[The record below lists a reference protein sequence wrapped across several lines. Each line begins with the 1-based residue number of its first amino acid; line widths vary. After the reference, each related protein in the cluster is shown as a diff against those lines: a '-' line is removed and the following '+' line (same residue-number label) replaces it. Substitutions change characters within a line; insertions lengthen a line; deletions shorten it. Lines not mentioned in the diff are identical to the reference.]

1 MKVIRNI
8 FDVISE
14 LKDKPRTGWVD
25 HKIPS
30 PETVWQHSVSMRSVS
45 RELASR
51 YLGQAQVTHCG
62 KLGAVH
68 DVIESIVPDI
78 TPSMGISPEQKRE
91 LEVIAINHIGTFS
104 AGGKKIKALWFEFDD
119 GATEAARFVKKV
131 DKLHVVYLALKYEQ
145 TGICPFS
152 LQPFWDYSRKH
163 IEGTPLVEEWE
174 HLFAQRPLKANDKPT
189 LERRPQPPG
198 TFDLMKRQVLCK
210 IGANPT

>member
-1 MKVIRNI
+1 MKVIGNI

-14 LKDKPRTGWVD
+14 LKAKPRTGWVD

-30 PETVWQHSVSMRSVS
+30 PETVWQHSLSMRAVS

-51 YLGQAQVTHCG
+51 YLGQRHVDHCG

-68 DVIESIVPDI
+68 DIIESIVPDI
-78 TPSMGISPEQKRE
+78 TPSMGISSEQKRE
-91 LEVIAINHIGTFS
+91 LEVLAINHIGTFS
-104 AGGKKIKALWFEFDD
+104 AGGKRIRDLWFEFDD

-131 DKLHVVYLALKYEQ
+131 DKLHVVYLALQYELARSS
-145 TGICPFS
+145 PFT

-163 IEGTPLVEEWE
+163 IEGTPLVEEWGR
-174 HLFAQRPLKANDKPT
+174 LFAQRPANANDRPL

-198 TFDLMKRQVLCK
+198 TFELMKKQVLYK
-210 IGANPT
+210 IGANPM